1 MCRMLTLSP
10 AWSRL
15 VEVTLL
21 MVQRDFRGRYK
32 HTRVGMLWAIL
43 NPLMFLSIFYF
54 VFKLVLGIGIPDYA
68 SFVFTG
74 ILAWNWCQS
83 SLIQASTSI
92 SSHPGLVGQPGFPTA
107 SLPVVSVLSS
117 LLNLSLSLPVLAL
130 LLVLEGAHTSWA
142 VLSLPLVLLAQL
154 LLILALAYV
163 VAALNVRFR
172 DVEHILPI
180 ILQLGYYVTPIFYDV
195 SRIGPEYRWVF
206 ALNPIY
212 HFVDAYR
219 SALIHG
225 RMPDLVPILLIAVA
239 SLVLL
244 RLGHG
249 YFERARY
256 RFLEQL

>member
-1 MCRMLTLSP
+1 MLTLPP

-15 VEVTLL
+15 IEVTLL

-43 NPLMFLSIFYF
+43 NPLMFLAIFYF
-54 VFKLVLGIGIPDYA
+54 IFKVVLGIGIPDYA

-74 ILAWNWCQS
+74 ILAWNLCQS

-92 SSHPGLVGQPGFPTA
+92 SSHPGLAGQPGFPTA

-130 LLVLEGAHTSWA
+130 LLALEGADTSWSIL
-142 VLSLPLVLLAQL
+142 VLPLVLLTQL
-154 LLILALAYV
+154 LLILALAYF
-163 VAALNVRFR
+163 VAALNVSFR

-180 ILQLGYYVTPIFYDV
+180 VLQLGYYVTPIFYDI

-219 SALIHG
+219 SALIEG
-225 RMPDLVPILLIAVA
+225 EMPDLVPILLIALV

-244 RLGHG
+244 RLSHRH
-249 YFERARY
+249 FERARFQ
-256 RFLEQL
+256 FLEQL